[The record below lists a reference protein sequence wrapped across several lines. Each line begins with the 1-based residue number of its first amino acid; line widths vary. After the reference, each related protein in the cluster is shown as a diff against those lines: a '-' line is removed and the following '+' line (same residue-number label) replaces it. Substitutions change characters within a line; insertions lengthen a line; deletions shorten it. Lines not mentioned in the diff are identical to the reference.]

1 MINYIYQKDGKGPKL
16 ARPVTS
22 REEYI
27 ALRNAPDNAKN
38 FYDARGGDEN
48 AKGNQIQF
56 NYNDLLPD
64 GVLKGCKHPSSTFAH
79 DIDCGDAQEQVRLKD
94 EILAMKD
101 RIGLLEL
108 SGSARYGLHAVCRRQ
123 PGRTVRECQYA
134 ISMATHTEYDTNA
147 RGLAR
152 VMFTG
157 PATEDNLFYLD
168 DAIFEEPLTVEESEK
183 EYQVLKERERKNL
196 EEVPKGAKK
205 ANKHYRPWEEEGR
218 TVAEGSTHEVRHPS
232 AIGDSTVVP
241 DPSVPQQFPN
251 DYHGIPFTEILKK
264 YWEVNNRGFEPTEG
278 DRDTLTYQL
287 ACDLRHICGKNAD
300 WLDQVIP
307 CYDGFTPEEKR
318 QKIQSALNS
327 ELEAFPARL
336 RNALNAW
343 QMSDGRGK
351 MDDVGET
358 SETEDEQLSSFNS
371 QLATRKLPQGVK
383 ESIDAAGPQ
392 LAMPVLTA
400 VCPAIGALATGVV
413 LDVHGQKRGL
423 NLIAYIVGDFA
434 SGKGNIDPVIEAW
447 MSEVIALD
455 DMYVKQEE
463 EWTRKKLA
471 AKNKKDQPEEIN
483 LPVRFITLN
492 NTVANLA
499 KRLAN
504 IEGKHAFSFT
514 PEADT
519 VAQKWKSAMS
529 DFSIMLRQ
537 SYDGSRYD
545 REAKS
550 AEAVSVH
557 IKHLL
562 WDVVMCGTPDAL
574 YRVVNNYTDGFQSR
588 IAVARTPDNTFAK
601 LELNPP
607 VLTERQTERIQQIA
621 HLLPLMQGEVV
632 LPKLEARG
640 REWLEKIRLET
651 MMNDDRVKARQR
663 FRVCVTA
670 QRMTCCVM
678 LCKVCEGLIQKHGLN
693 GAESQLKQKPNLW
706 KEQLL
711 KAQTP
716 QMLELYDVIADS
728 LIENALYFFRD
739 RIENAFRSRDY
750 AGGGMSGERLKSGK
764 NDSIFARLDLQF
776 TEEQAMQHSVAIK
789 GAGVTRNS
797 VQQMLKN
804 WRKQGLIE
812 LIENKKYRKL
822 S

>member
-1 MINYIYQKDGKGPKL
+1 MINRIYQKNGKGPKL
-16 ARPVTS
+16 ACPVNN
-22 REEYI
+22 REEYF
-27 ALRNAPDNAKN
+27 ALRNAPDNAKS
-38 FYDARGGDEN
+38 FYDARGGNEA
-48 AKGNQIQF
+48 AKSGQIQF
-56 NYNDLLPD
+56 NYNDLLSD
-64 GVLKGCKHPSSTFAH
+64 GVLKGCCHPSSTFAH
-79 DIDCGDAQEQVRLKD
+79 DIDCGDAQEQIRLKD
-94 EILAMKD
+94 EILAKKD
-101 RIGLLEL
+101 EIGLLEL

-123 PGRTVRECQYA
+123 PGKTVREGQYA
-134 ISMATHTEYDTNA
+134 LSMATHTEYDTNA

-168 DAIFEEPLTVEESEK
+168 DAIFEEPMTVEESEK
-183 EYQVLKERERKNL
+183 EYEALKERERKNL
-196 EEVPKGAKK
+196 EEVPKEAKK
-205 ANKHYRPWEEEGR
+205 ANKHYRPWEDEDTKGDTKGSGT
-218 TVAEGSTHEVRHPS
+218 TVSCEQNTGGCQTPCVSYPT
-232 AIGDSTVVP
+232 T
-241 DPSVPQQFPN
+241 
-251 DYHGIPFTEILKK
+251 YHGIPFTEILKK

-336 RNALNAW
+336 RNVLNAL
-343 QMSDGRGK
+343 QMADGRGK
-351 MDDVGET
+351 MDDADQV
-358 SETEDEQLSSFNS
+358 SEEDEQLLSLNA
-371 QLATRKLPQGVK
+371 QLTTRKMPQGIK
-383 ESIDAAGPQ
+383 ESIDAAGPL

-400 VCPAIGALATGVV
+400 ICPCIGSLATGVE
-413 LDVHGQKRGL
+413 LDVHGQKKGL
-423 NLIAYIVGDFA
+423 NLIAYIAGDFA
-434 SGKGNIDPVIEAW
+434 SGKGKIDPVIEAW
-447 MSEVIALD
+447 MGEVMALD
-455 DMYVKQEE
+455 KMYETQED
-463 EWTRKKLA
+463 EWRAKMRA
-471 AKNKKDQPEEIN
+471 AKNKKEQPEEPK
-483 LPVRFITLN
+483 LPVRCLTLN

-499 KRLAN
+499 ERLAN
-504 IEGKHAFSFT
+504 TEGKHAFSFT

-519 VAQKWKSAMS
+519 VAQKWKSTVS
-529 DFSIMLRQ
+529 DFSVMLRQ

-545 REAKS
+545 REARS
-550 AEAVSVH
+550 AEAVNVH
-557 IKHLL
+557 IEHLL

-601 LELNPP
+601 LEDQPY
-607 VLTERQTERIQQIA
+607 VLTPRQTERIQQIA

-678 LCKVCEGLIQKHGLN
+678 LCKVCESLIQKHGLN
-693 GAESQLKQKPNLW
+693 GAERLLKQKPNLW
-706 KEQLL
+706 KEMLL

-716 QMLELYDVIADS
+716 QMLEIYDVIADS

-750 AGGGMSGERLKSGK
+750 ACGLNGERLRRSK
-764 NDSIFARLDLQF
+764 NDSIYERLDLQF
-776 TEEQAMQHSVAIK
+776 TEDQAMQHSVAIK
-789 GAGVTRNS
+789 GAGVTRNT
-797 VQQMLKN
+797 VRQMLKN
-804 WRKQGLIE
+804 WRKQGLVEQIE
-812 LIENKKYRKL
+812 KQKFRKL
-822 S
+822 